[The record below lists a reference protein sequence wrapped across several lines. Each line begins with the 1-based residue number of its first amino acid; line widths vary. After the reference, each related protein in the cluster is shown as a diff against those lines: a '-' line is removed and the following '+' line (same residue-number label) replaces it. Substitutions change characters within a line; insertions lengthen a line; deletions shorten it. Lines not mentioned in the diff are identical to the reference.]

1 MSKQIDETRPAT
13 TTRERLV
20 DAAASALYDGGLAGA
35 TTKEIARRA
44 GVTEPTLYLHFAS
57 KTDLIREVLRDR
69 LTLPVLVAEIP
80 ADAASRPV
88 ADVLAELVRTVLAGH
103 RALLPILASALGD
116 PGLLEH
122 LRADPPMAARF
133 EGVNRVV
140 EYLGGEQRSGRLGTA
155 TPPHILARLIFGPAF
170 HHAVL
175 SALFGEDALDPRG
188 EAFVRALVE
197 AIVTA
202 AGDPGR

>member
-1 MSKQIDETRPAT
+1 VNKQIDGTRPAT
-13 TTRERLV
+13 TTRGRLV
-20 DAAASALYDGGLAGA
+20 DAAAAALNEGGLSAA

-57 KTDLIREVLRDR
+57 KTDLIREVLRER

-88 ADVLAELVRTVLAGH
+88 ADVIAELLRSVLAAH

-116 PGLLEH
+116 PSLLQH
-122 LRADPPMAARF
+122 LRADPPMSGRF
-133 EGVNRVV
+133 EGVNRVA
-140 EYLGGEQRSGRLGTA
+140 EYLAGEQRSGRLGSA
-155 TPPHILARLIFGPAF
+155 TPPQILAREIFGAAF

-175 SALFGEDALDPRG
+175 SALFGEDMLDLRG
-188 EAFVRALVE
+188 DAFVLGVAGAVV
-197 AIVTA
+197 AA
-202 AGDPGR
+202 AGVPSS